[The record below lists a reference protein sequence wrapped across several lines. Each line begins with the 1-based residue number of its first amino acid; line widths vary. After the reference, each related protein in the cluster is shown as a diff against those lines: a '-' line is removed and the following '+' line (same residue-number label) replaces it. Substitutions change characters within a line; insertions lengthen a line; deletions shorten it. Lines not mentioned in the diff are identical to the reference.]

1 LKRKKDLRAFQPQPI
16 DGIEDELVLYISYL
30 PPPISIDTLVSLSG
44 ASVLAVLNTIEKLKA
59 MGFVAEKKNHIKGL
73 YFLAGGPRP
82 VGRLSEPAAAET
94 GRNALKKILHF
105 YDTSAQSM
113 DDNRTVD
120 VAELCLSVGTLEE
133 LPIVKKAADILAR
146 CGQDEK
152 AVQYYDVCLRSMT
165 DQTVMVG
172 NATDFLDCVLGRVSL
187 LIYHMSA
194 QDELSLLN
202 RARKIAIRF
211 RIWDRL
217 ARIEVVMAQIL
228 QTLGEHEK
236 AYRCFNHFLKL
247 SHRID
252 DHKMVR
258 SAILVICEFLFWRG
272 KFSEVVA
279 HYEKM
284 IGSLEEFGNDE
295 ASLKAAALVGYC
307 FVICGRIARGFGI
320 IDAVRS
326 KGALLDLQQVT
337 IFADQMTVLSLFE
350 LRRTSEAEP
359 YLSRLFDLPEKA
371 LGHLIS
377 RGINDERAY
386 ILCAKGDFS
395 GAFEYHQKGVKHA
408 RSLGWKHHPGSWT
421 FEFLDVLE
429 SKGFVDE
436 EVNYDS
442 EIERLVEWDDLR
454 MKGAAFRYRALRNME
469 RKQALGGVLSDLRTS
484 ERYLKQAGAEV
495 ELARTRIAL
504 GRYFLKKDEKTAI
517 SYLELAWSVLSR
529 IDKNLFP
536 KDLLGIMPEERK
548 FEATVEKMIQINE
561 SLGTIRDQTFFLE
574 KVIEAAMDSVMATR
588 GAFITVNGD
597 DGLKIT
603 ASRNLDPL
611 LFETDRF
618 KMVRALVAGAA
629 LNHTEIV
636 FPPHVEEG
644 DRLSQREDQ
653 RTYRRVFR
661 QAGIQSFIG
670 MPAQLAGQ
678 TYGYLCLDNRLGG
691 EPFSHNQLPLV
702 RFLCSQISVGLS
714 NLDTYREMKD
724 LKNRFEEEAI
734 FYKREMGIAATTE
747 IICGQSEG
755 MKNVIN
761 RIHRAAP
768 TDSSVLITGETG
780 VGKEL
785 VAKAIHNLS
794 NRKDGPF
801 IPVNLASIPSELVA
815 SELFGHEKGAFT
827 GAHVRQKGR
836 FELADGGTIFLDE
849 VGDLPQAVQVN
860 LLRVL
865 QEGTFE
871 RLGSAQ
877 SIRSDFRVVAA
888 TNKNLAREVENGTF
902 RQDLY
907 YRLDVFPIHV
917 PSLRERKED
926 IPDLVRHFADKFSKK
941 LGKRLTR
948 IPREEMKKLINHTWP
963 GNVRELEHRVEQAII
978 LSDSGSVSFPEPAQF
993 PDGGIAAET
1002 YGRRILTLEE
1012 LERDYVERILNITH
1026 WRVMG
1031 KDGAALLLGMKPTTL
1046 FYRMKKLG
1054 LKRTRKTF

>member
-1 LKRKKDLRAFQPQPI
+1 MVSTKSI
-16 DGIEDELVLYISYL
+16 L
-30 PPPISIDTLVSLSG
+30 P
-44 ASVLAVLNTIEKLKA
+44 
-59 MGFVAEKKNHIKGL
+59 
-73 YFLAGGPRP
+73 
-82 VGRLSEPAAAET
+82 
-94 GRNALKKILHF
+94 
-105 YDTSAQSM
+105 
-113 DDNRTVD
+113 
-120 VAELCLSVGTLEE
+120 
-133 LPIVKKAADILAR
+133 
-146 CGQDEK
+146 
-152 AVQYYDVCLRSMT
+152 
-165 DQTVMVG
+165 
-172 NATDFLDCVLGRVSL
+172 
-187 LIYHMSA
+187 
-194 QDELSLLN
+194 
-202 RARKIAIRF
+202 
-211 RIWDRL
+211 
-217 ARIEVVMAQIL
+217 
-228 QTLGEHEK
+228 
-236 AYRCFNHFLKL
+236 
-247 SHRID
+247 
-252 DHKMVR
+252 
-258 SAILVICEFLFWRG
+258 
-272 KFSEVVA
+272 
-279 HYEKM
+279 
-284 IGSLEEFGNDE
+284 
-295 ASLKAAALVGYC
+295 
-307 FVICGRIARGFGI
+307 
-320 IDAVRS
+320 
-326 KGALLDLQQVT
+326 
-337 IFADQMTVLSLFE
+337 
-350 LRRTSEAEP
+350 
-359 YLSRLFDLPEKA
+359 
-371 LGHLIS
+371 
-377 RGINDERAY
+377 
-386 ILCAKGDFS
+386 
-395 GAFEYHQKGVKHA
+395 HA
-408 RSLGWKHHPGSWT
+408 
-421 FEFLDVLE
+421 
-429 SKGFVDE
+429 
-436 EVNYDS
+436 
-442 EIERLVEWDDLR
+442 
-454 MKGAAFRYRALRNME
+454 E
-469 RKQALGGVLSDLRTS
+469 RKQALGSVLPDLRTS

-504 GRYFLKKDEKTAI
+504 GRYFLKKDKKMAST
-517 SYLELAWSVLSR
+517 YLEMAWSVLSR
-529 IDKNLFP
+529 IDKDLFP

-548 FEATVEKMIQINE
+548 FAATVERMIQINE

-588 GAFITVNGD
+588 GAFITANSD

-618 KMVRALVAGAA
+618 KMVRSLVADAA
-629 LNHTEIV
+629 LNRTEIV
-636 FPPHVEEG
+636 FPPHAEEG
-644 DRLSQREDQ
+644 NRFSQGEDHQ
-653 RTYRRVFR
+653 RAYHKVFR

-691 EPFSHNQLPLV
+691 DPFSHNQLPLV
-702 RFLCSQISVGLS
+702 RFLCNQISVGLS

-734 FYKREMGIAATTE
+734 FYKREMGIAAPTE
-747 IICGQSEG
+747 MICGQSEG

-761 RIHRAAP
+761 RIRQAAP

-827 GAHVRQKGR
+827 GAHERQKGR

-849 VGDLPQAVQVN
+849 VGDLPQAVQVK

-888 TNKNLAREVENGTF
+888 TNKNLAREVESGAF

-907 YRLDVFPIHV
+907 YRLDVFPIHA

-926 IPDLVRHFADKFSKK
+926 IPDLVRHFADKFSRK

-948 IPREEMKKLINHTWP
+948 IPREEMKKLIDHTWP

-978 LSDSGSVSFPEPAQF
+978 LSDSGTISFPEPAHF
-993 PDGGIAAET
+993 PNGGIAAET
-1002 YGRRILTLEE
+1002 YGSRIMTLEE
-1012 LERDYVERILNITH
+1012 LEHDYVERILNLTH

-1054 LKRTRKTF
+1054 LKRTTKTF

>member
-1 LKRKKDLRAFQPQPI
+1 MSTKSI
-16 DGIEDELVLYISYL
+16 L
-30 PPPISIDTLVSLSG
+30 P
-44 ASVLAVLNTIEKLKA
+44 
-59 MGFVAEKKNHIKGL
+59 
-73 YFLAGGPRP
+73 
-82 VGRLSEPAAAET
+82 
-94 GRNALKKILHF
+94 
-105 YDTSAQSM
+105 
-113 DDNRTVD
+113 
-120 VAELCLSVGTLEE
+120 
-133 LPIVKKAADILAR
+133 
-146 CGQDEK
+146 
-152 AVQYYDVCLRSMT
+152 
-165 DQTVMVG
+165 
-172 NATDFLDCVLGRVSL
+172 
-187 LIYHMSA
+187 
-194 QDELSLLN
+194 
-202 RARKIAIRF
+202 
-211 RIWDRL
+211 
-217 ARIEVVMAQIL
+217 
-228 QTLGEHEK
+228 
-236 AYRCFNHFLKL
+236 
-247 SHRID
+247 
-252 DHKMVR
+252 
-258 SAILVICEFLFWRG
+258 
-272 KFSEVVA
+272 
-279 HYEKM
+279 
-284 IGSLEEFGNDE
+284 
-295 ASLKAAALVGYC
+295 
-307 FVICGRIARGFGI
+307 
-320 IDAVRS
+320 
-326 KGALLDLQQVT
+326 
-337 IFADQMTVLSLFE
+337 
-350 LRRTSEAEP
+350 
-359 YLSRLFDLPEKA
+359 
-371 LGHLIS
+371 
-377 RGINDERAY
+377 
-386 ILCAKGDFS
+386 
-395 GAFEYHQKGVKHA
+395 HA
-408 RSLGWKHHPGSWT
+408 
-421 FEFLDVLE
+421 
-429 SKGFVDE
+429 
-436 EVNYDS
+436 
-442 EIERLVEWDDLR
+442 
-454 MKGAAFRYRALRNME
+454 E
-469 RKQALGGVLSDLRTS
+469 RKQALGSVLPDLRTS

-504 GRYFLKKDEKTAI
+504 GRYFLKKDKKMAST
-517 SYLELAWSVLSR
+517 YLEMAWSVLSR
-529 IDKNLFP
+529 IDKDLFP

-548 FEATVEKMIQINE
+548 FAATVERMIQINE

-588 GAFITVNGD
+588 GAFITANSD

-618 KMVRALVAGAA
+618 KMVRSLVADAA
-629 LNHTEIV
+629 LNRTEIV
-636 FPPHVEEG
+636 FPPHAEEG
-644 DRLSQREDQ
+644 NRFSQGEDHQ
-653 RTYRRVFR
+653 RAYHKVFR

-691 EPFSHNQLPLV
+691 DPFSHNQLPLV
-702 RFLCSQISVGLS
+702 RFLCNQISVGLS

-734 FYKREMGIAATTE
+734 FYKREMGIAAPTE
-747 IICGQSEG
+747 MICGQSEG

-761 RIHRAAP
+761 RIRQAAP

-827 GAHVRQKGR
+827 GAHERQKGR

-849 VGDLPQAVQVN
+849 VGDLPQAVQVK

-888 TNKNLAREVENGTF
+888 TNKNLAREVESGAF

-907 YRLDVFPIHV
+907 YRLDVFPIHA

-926 IPDLVRHFADKFSKK
+926 IPDLVRHFADKFSRK

-948 IPREEMKKLINHTWP
+948 IPREEMKKLIDHTWP

-978 LSDSGSVSFPEPAQF
+978 LSDSGTISFPEPAHF
-993 PDGGIAAET
+993 PNGGIAAET
-1002 YGRRILTLEE
+1002 YGSRIMTLEE
-1012 LERDYVERILNITH
+1012 LEHDYVERILNLTH

-1054 LKRTRKTF
+1054 LKRTTKTF